1 MIHREVLGAV
11 LGKLLVLRALEMLEG
26 GRGPLTTLKALPGG
40 EFAITGISHS
50 LTHQRAKGQSQCLAG
65 LGTHSVLFPAPAD
78 EEAVSGS
85 KSSPQP
91 PQQQEIDSTT
101 TSLALT
107 AGL

>member
-65 LGTHSVLFPAPAD
+65 LGTHR
-78 EEAVSGS
+78 VSCS
-85 KSSPQP
+85 LLLLMRRPCLDPRAAHSLPSSRK
-91 PQQQEIDSTT
+91 
-101 TSLALT
+101 
-107 AGL
+107 